1 MALPDGDAV
10 TEKTLDGHDE
20 KACLRERREDMTLQD
35 FIIECRNE
43 VGACLRINGIED
55 ADVRDAEVI
64 KTNDIRLHGIV
75 IIRKGSLAG
84 VNVYIDDLFMRY
96 EHGEELTQLMEE
108 VKMRCLSALNTTLPP
123 VPNESSFR
131 LENIRNRLTVRLLD
145 VRSNRSYMMD
155 RPYID
160 AGNGLVMV
168 VQVNAEETIT
178 SEWMVTV
185 NNSLLESMECTRE
198 QLLTAALSNTIR
210 LEPPVLMRLKDFVFS
225 EEQKNLLEEDDERV
239 REERDS
245 AYLLTNK
252 SRFKGAAVLFY
263 PGVMA
268 KTADVLGCG
277 YYVLPSS
284 MHELIIIPDSFG
296 MSIRSM
302 TDMLH
307 HGNEAYVDEEEFLS
321 DRVFHY
327 DPFDGNLRIASNGR
341 EVAERANSMPA

>member
-1 MALPDGDAV
+1 
-10 TEKTLDGHDE
+10 
-20 KACLRERREDMTLQD
+20 MTLQD
-35 FIIECRNE
+35 FIIECKNE

-55 ADVRDAEVI
+55 AEVRDAEVI

-84 VNVYIDDLFMRY
+84 VNVYIDDLFMRH
-96 EHGEELTQLMEE
+96 EHGEDLVQLMEE
-108 VKMRCLSALNTTLPP
+108 AKTRCLSALNTTLPP
-123 VPNESSFR
+123 VPKEASFK
-131 LENIRNRLTVRLLD
+131 LENIRSRLTVRLLD
-145 VRSNRSYMMD
+145 VRSNRSYMTD

-178 SEWMVTV
+178 SEWLVTV
-185 NNSLLESMECTRE
+185 NNSLLESMGCTRE

-225 EEQKNLLEEDDERV
+225 DEQINLFEDEDESV
-239 REERDS
+239 RGDRES
-245 AYLLTNK
+245 AYMLTNT

-263 PGVMA
+263 PGVMMR
-268 KTADVLGCG
+268 TADILGCG

-284 MHELIIIPDSFG
+284 MHELIIIPDSMG

-341 EVAERANSMPA
+341 DVLNPADSMPA